1 MLASQML
8 GSCREM
14 DFLDRETWGLLSL
27 DLDVNLLRPRMDVE
41 VVVGGSGKGTRW
53 NESGLGKRHPGAPPA
68 TPIDLMGII
77 LAHWGL
83 QRRTREKTRGKPM
96 VHHESG
102 LIRDSRGCMASM
114 ASMASPNSVQPRV
127 GVTDPPLPSSG
138 ARPPEMSR
146 SFRAWRGMAEDLP
159 SECLWLT

>member
-1 MLASQML
+1 MGIALA
-8 GSCREM
+8 
-14 DFLDRETWGLLSL
+14 
-27 DLDVNLLRPRMDVE
+27 RPRCEPPEAEDGCR
-41 VVVGGSGKGTRW
+41 GGGWGFREG
-53 NESGLGKRHPGAPPA
+53 NEMEREWSWKKTPRCTTGHPHRPHGNH
-68 TPIDLMGII
+68 IG
-77 LAHWGL
+77 HWGL